1 MGDMYGQGFQ
11 RTPDGQIIYAANGL
25 PAELD
30 PVVRRWGNAFADWK
44 AGLLNEFTVKGFRVS
59 ILFDGQK
66 GGSVYSQTNHKLNTL
81 GKTKVTLPG
90 RDGGLIGEGV
100 VRQADG
106 TFLPNTRT
114 VPAMNYYDEY
124 YKIRNAETNI
134 FDASFI
140 KLREARIAWSLPAG
154 LVGKV
159 AMQEATIA
167 LYGRDL
173 FLFTRFPA
181 FDPEVA
187 MLNSGTI
194 VPGVEMTQFP
204 STRTMGLNLTV
215 KF

>member
-1 MGDMYGQGFQ
+1 M
-11 RTPDGQIIYAANGL
+11 
-25 PAELD
+25 
-30 PVVRRWGNAFADWK
+30 
-44 AGLLNEFTVKGFRVS
+44 KGFRVS
-59 ILFDGQK
+59 VLFDGQK

-90 RDGGLIGEGV
+90 REGGIVGDGV

-106 TFLPNTRT
+106 TFQPNTRT

-154 LVGKV
+154 LVSKV